1 MGQIESGEYLEPPT
15 AGKPGR
21 AFIHRRKYRGCTG
34 NIDPNNSNI
43 VYADM
48 WAARQG
54 PWENGRWA
62 GTQSGLFKST
72 DGGDTWKK
80 LLRGY
85 HLPGKVLAGLVFVL
99 LPQIPVV
106 YMQLLMQVI
115 WAVFTEAMMQANHG
129 CALIRMKDTGTRG

>member
-1 MGQIESGEYLEPPT
+1 LIPT
-15 AGKPGR
+15 TAILFTRICGLPGR
-21 AFIHRRKYRGCTG
+21 
-34 NIDPNNSNI
+34 
-43 VYADM
+43 
-48 WAARQG
+48 G
-54 PWENGRWA
+54 PGKTGRWA

-80 LLRGY
+80 LIKG
-85 HLPGKVLAGLVFVL
+85 LPSTGKVLAGLVFVL
-99 LPQIPVV
+99 LHQIPVV